1 MTDSQISNY
10 LVLPDSKINLSKID
24 ADEYKFYKGTKE
36 TALEEVRNMNLKLDE
51 LQKIQNAEKKRK
63 ILIVFQGMDASGK
76 DGAIRNVFH
85 SVNPSGVYVAHFGS
99 PSTKE
104 LSHDFLWRIH
114 SKAPANGEM
123 VIFNRSHY
131 EDVLI
136 VRVQNLKSKEIWE
149 KRFQHIVNFEKLLYD
164 EGTHIFKFYLHI
176 SNDEQKKRL
185 QERVDNPDKHWKI
198 EPNDF
203 KDRERWNDYL
213 NAYNDVINQTS
224 RKWSP
229 WYIIPANKK
238 WYRDLII
245 SNILVRELS
254 NLNMSYPKPKHDY
267 TGIIV
272 K

>member
-1 MTDSQISNY
+1 MTEQQLEKY
-10 LVLPDSKINLSKID
+10 LVKPGKKVELKNIDSN
-24 ADEYKFYKGTKE
+24 EYKTFKGNKE
-36 TALEEVRNMNLKLDE
+36 SALADVKLLNMKLDE
-51 LQKIQNAEKKRK
+51 LQKIQHGEQKHKV
-63 ILIVFQGMDASGK
+63 LIVFQGMDASGK

-85 SVNPSGVYVAHFGS
+85 SVNPSGVYVAHFGA
-99 PSTKE
+99 PSRKE

-114 SKAPANGEM
+114 KKVPANGKM

-136 VRVQNLKSKEIWE
+136 VRVHNLKSRDIWE
-149 KRFQHIVNFEKLLYD
+149 NRYQHIVNFEKMLYD
-164 EGTHIFKFYLHI
+164 EGTKIYKFFLHI
-176 SNDEQKKRL
+176 SNEEQRRRL

-203 KDRERWNDYL
+203 KDRELWNDYTE
-213 NAYNDVINQTS
+213 AYNDVLNLTS

-229 WYIIPANKK
+229 WYIIPSDKK

-245 SNILVRELS
+245 SNILVSELS
-254 NLNMSYPKPKHDY
+254 KLNMKYPKAKHDY
-267 TGIIV
+267 TGIVV